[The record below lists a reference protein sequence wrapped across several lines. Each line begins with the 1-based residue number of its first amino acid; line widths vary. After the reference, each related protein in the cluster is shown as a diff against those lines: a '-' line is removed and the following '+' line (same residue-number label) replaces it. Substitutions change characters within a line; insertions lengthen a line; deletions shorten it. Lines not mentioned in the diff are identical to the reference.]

1 MADNFPLFR
10 GNPQPQMQGLRYRF
24 EKAGLLVEDQ
34 PIPWNAD
41 AVLVEAVVFVPS
53 AFASRT
59 ANDFPLQIDGGQPP
73 VFPESMAPLPRGGL
87 RLGYR
92 LGVPRQTA
100 MVELFYRHRSLGQL
114 ALPVFSQAEFERRL
128 LVEMPT
134 VSACIGSATVACR
147 AVVGSQC
154 QGMIATALVRSTH
167 FSLLPL
173 LDLGMS
179 VQIIGPR
186 GDEAVYPIHFS
197 TQQTA
202 GKQLLIAAALPRLKR
217 IGGWSVKWRLG
228 DRPVADQFI
237 RSISK
242 PMFLRSLHVAATRFL
257 VQSQGVLAFAP
268 TLPKHA
274 AEIERAG
281 PCFLVESE
289 ILGAA
294 GLASLRVLA
303 QVNDA
308 VQPPL
313 LEDREFLISD
323 GPNPIIPGTL
333 QAEDLDQ
340 IEAFELHS
348 QRGVIGR
355 LPLRIPVA
363 AITSEGGFQAPGDFT
378 WSEAAEE
385 ELWQKIATLGAK
397 K

>member
-1 MADNFPLFR
+1 MADSFPLFR
-10 GNPQPQMQGLRYRF
+10 GAPQPQTQGLRYRF
-24 EKAGLLVEDQ
+24 EKAGLVVEDQ
-34 PIPWNAD
+34 PIPWSAD
-41 AVLVEAVVFVPS
+41 AVLVEAVVFLPS

-59 ANDFPLQIDGGQPP
+59 ANDFPLQLDGGQPSL
-73 VFPESMAPLPRGGL
+73 FPDSMAPLPRGGL

-92 LGVPRQTA
+92 LAVPRQTA

-114 ALPVFSQAEFERRL
+114 ALPIVGLEEFRRRL

-134 VSACIGSATVACR
+134 ISACINSSTVACQ

-173 LDLGMS
+173 LDLPMH
-179 VQIIGPR
+179 VELVGPR
-186 GDEAVYPIHFS
+186 GEKTVFPIHFS
-197 TQQTA
+197 TQQA
-202 GKQLLIAAALPRLKR
+202 GGKQTLIAAALPRLKR
-217 IGGWSVKWRLG
+217 IGAWRMTWRLG
-228 DRPVADQFI
+228 DRLLAEQVV
-237 RSISK
+237 RSVSK
-242 PMFLRSLHVAATRFL
+242 PMFIRSLQVVATRFL
-257 VQSQGVLAFAP
+257 LQSQGTSSFAT
-268 TLPKHA
+268 TLPKRTA
-274 AEIERAG
+274 QYERVG
-281 PCFLVESE
+281 PCFLLESQ
-289 ILGAA
+289 IPGAA
-294 GLASLRVLA
+294 GLAPLRIFA

-323 GPNPIIPGTL
+323 GLNPIIPGTL
-333 QAEDLDQ
+333 QAEDLER

-385 ELWQKIATLGAK
+385 ELWQKIAALSVEK
-397 K
+397 